1 MILIGFST
9 IVLLIAAWTDWKWR
23 IIPDWLTYPSMVVA
37 ILYHSVHDQLGYS
50 VFGGLFVFF
59 MLMVLSLFVQDGIG
73 GGDMKLLTFLGFAL
87 GFPLVNW
94 VILLSFLSGLIFS
107 KVMNQVQ
114 VPFAPFI
121 AFSFVILLPTI
132 SMG

>member
-1 MILIGFST
+1 VILIGFSL
-9 IVLLIAAWTDWKWR
+9 IVLLFAAWTDWKWR

-37 ILYHSVHDQLGYS
+37 LLYHYIHNQLGNS
-50 VFGGLFVFF
+50 VFGGLFVFL
-59 MLMVLSLFVQDGIG
+59 MLMVLGLFVPNGIG

-87 GFPLVNW
+87 GFPLVNG
-94 VILLSFLSGLIFS
+94 VILLAFLSGLIFS
-107 KVMNQVQ
+107 KVMKQVHI
-114 VPFAPFI
+114 PFAPFI

>member
-1 MILIGFST
+1 MILIGFSL
-9 IVLLIAAWTDWKWR
+9 IVLLIATFTDWKWR
-23 IIPDWLTYPSMVVA
+23 IIPDWLTYPSMVVS
-37 ILYHSVHDQLGYS
+37 LLFHYVHDQLGHS
-50 VFGGLFVFF
+50 VFGGLFVLS
-59 MLMVLSLFVQDGIG
+59 MLLGLSFFVQDGIG

-87 GFPLVNW
+87 GFPLVNG
-94 VILLSFLSGLIFS
+94 VILLSFLSGLVFS
-107 KVMNQVQ
+107 KVMNQVH

>member
-107 KVMNQVQ
+107 KVMNQVH

-132 SMG
+132 SIG